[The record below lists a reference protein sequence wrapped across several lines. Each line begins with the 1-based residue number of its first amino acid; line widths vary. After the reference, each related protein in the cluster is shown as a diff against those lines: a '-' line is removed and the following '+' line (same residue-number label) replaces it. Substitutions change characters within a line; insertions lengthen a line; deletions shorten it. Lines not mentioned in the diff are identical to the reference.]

1 MYFILSKTLVFLTAP
16 SNILISLAIVGTL
29 LLFTRFAR
37 LGRCLLVVGMLGIVV
52 CGLSPLGRVLLAVLE
67 NRFPAWSATRGAPT
81 GFIILG
87 GSVDPGASAAHG
99 EVELTDSAERL
110 AVVPDLVRRYPGAR
124 FIFTGGNGTLFG
136 GESEATY
143 AARLLERFGVAP
155 GRVEIEDQS
164 RNTLENARLSKVIAT
179 PKPGDRWVVI
189 TSAYHMPRAMAAFRS
204 VDFEVEAF
212 PVDWQLTGGT
222 DFLWPPRSFVNG
234 LAYTDWAAREFIGLA
249 IYRLTGHSR
258 ELFPGPR

>member
-1 MYFILSKTLVFLTAP
+1 MFFILSKTLVFLTAP
-16 SNILISLAIVGTL
+16 SNLLITLAIVGTV
-29 LLFTRFAR
+29 LLFTRFVR

-52 CGLSPLGRVLLAVLE
+52 LGLSPLGKILLSVLE
-67 NRFPAWSATRGAPT
+67 NRFPTWSATQGAPT

-87 GSVDPGASAAHG
+87 GSVDPGTSAAHG

-110 AVVPDLVRRYPGAR
+110 AVVPDLARRYPGSR
-124 FIFTGGNGTLFG
+124 IIFTGGNGSLFG
-136 GESEATY
+136 GASEAEY
-143 AARLLERFGVAP
+143 AAKLLERFGVAP

-164 RNTLENARLSKVIAT
+164 RNTLENARLSKVIAA
-179 PKPGDRWVVI
+179 PKPGDHWVLI

-212 PVDWQLTGGT
+212 PVDWQLAGGS
-222 DFLWPPRSFVNG
+222 DFLWPMRSFVSG

-249 IYRLTGHSR
+249 VYRLTGHSR

>member
-1 MYFILSKTLVFLTAP
+1 MFFILSKTLVFLTAP
-16 SNILISLAIVGTL
+16 SNIMITLAIVGTI
-29 LLFTRFAR
+29 LLFTRFVR
-37 LGRCLLVVGMLGIVV
+37 LGRYLLVIGMLGIAVF
-52 CGLSPLGRVLLAVLE
+52 GLSPLGKILLAALE
-67 NRFPAWSATRGAPT
+67 NRFPAWSATHGAPT

-110 AVVPDLVRRYPGAR
+110 AVVPDLARRYPGAR

-136 GESEATY
+136 GESEARYT
-143 AARLLERFGVAP
+143 AQLLERFGVAP
-155 GRVEIEDQS
+155 GRVEMEDQS
-164 RNTLENARLSKVIAT
+164 RNTLENAQFSKAVAA
-179 PKPGDRWVVI
+179 PKPGDHWVVI

-204 VDFEVEAF
+204 MDFEVEAF
-212 PVDWQLTGGT
+212 PVDWQLTGRS
-222 DFLWPPRSFVNG
+222 DFLWPERSFVSG

-249 IYRLTGHSR
+249 VYRLTGHSR

>member
-16 SNILISLAIVGTL
+16 SNILITLAIVGTV
-29 LLFTRFAR
+29 LLFTRFVR
-37 LGRCLLVVGMLGIVV
+37 LGRYLLVIGMLGIAVF
-52 CGLSPLGRVLLAVLE
+52 GLSPLGKILLAALE
-67 NRFPAWSATRGAPT
+67 NRFPAWSAAHGAPT

-110 AVVPDLVRRYPGAR
+110 AVVPDLARRYPGAR

-136 GESEATY
+136 GESEANY
-143 AARLLERFGVAP
+143 AARLLERFGVAS
-155 GRVEIEDQS
+155 GRVELEDQS
-164 RNTLENARLSKVIAT
+164 RNTLENARLSKVIAA
-179 PKPGDRWVVI
+179 PKLGDHWVLI

-212 PVDWQLTGGT
+212 PVDWQLTGGS
-222 DFLWPPRSFVNG
+222 DFFWPLHSFVSG

-249 IYRLTGHSR
+249 VYRLTGHSR